1 MSGAET
7 DRHPRLLRR
16 CGISQCTTPTL
27 TASEAARLYAQ
38 AGFGSIGVWLHK
50 LEQPDWTGGFF
61 IPETALPSALVEETA
76 AGVRASGLTISHVV
90 FAGFFVT
97 NDEELRRRRV
107 GSTVRAL
114 EAAETLGAAC
124 LIIAPGRLE
133 GRSPEWAHDRAAR
146 SLHEVLDARPQS
158 PVRLGIEPVV
168 AWQSDY
174 MCSIERALQLVE
186 LVDHPQV
193 GVFLDNFHLWH
204 NADWDTSH
212 VLEEVERAGGRIVGV
227 HVNDGV
233 RGSEER
239 ALPGEGE
246 MPVAEFVAAIERTGY
261 TGSYDVE
268 YVYDAGRINADPATF
283 APEAVVARCRAG
295 LEKTLAAVLG

>member
-7 DRHPRLLRR
+7 DVHARLLRR

-27 TASEAARLYAQ
+27 TVPEAARLYAE

-61 IPETALPSALVEETA
+61 IPEAELPSALVKETA
-76 AGVRASGLTISHVV
+76 AGLRASGLTVSHVV

-97 NDEELRRRRV
+97 DDEELRRHRV
-107 GSTVRAL
+107 DATVRAL

-146 SLHEVLDARPQS
+146 SLHEVLEARPQS
-158 PVRLGIEPVV
+158 PVRLGIEPVIQ
-168 AWQSDY
+168 WQSDY

-204 NADWDTSH
+204 NADWDTSY

-233 RGSEER
+233 RASEER
-239 ALPGEGE
+239 AVPGEGE

-261 TGSYDVE
+261 AGSYDVE
-268 YVYDAGRINADPATF
+268 YVYDASRISADPATF
-283 APEAVVARCRAG
+283 APEVVVARCRAG
-295 LEKTLAAVLG
+295 LEKTLVGVLA